1 VFVSLADPH
10 EVNNRKQTP
19 NPVRTEEP
27 PFNLIYVRLRLR
39 ALFEGI
45 E

>member
-10 EVNNRKQTP
+10 EDNKRTQIP

-27 PFNLIYVRLRLR
+27 PFNLTYVRLRLG